1 MRQTDYVRLGLLEE
15 GPLSGYEI
23 KKLVDIRF
31 GFFWSKSFGQI
42 FPALRDLAGRGLIEE
57 ITGGEASVEAAG
69 GPAEGTAE
77 AKGRARKRYR
87 LLPKGETSLRDWLAS
102 PVATESY
109 RLELLL
115 RMYFGHLAEGQTLEA
130 QVEAFRQKHE
140 GEALL
145 LDRFRRELESLR
157 DKDENH
163 PHILQV
169 IDLGLKVNR
178 AYLDWCRETLEF
190 LEERTPR

>member
-1 MRQTDYVRLGLLEE
+1 MRQTDYVILGLLEE

-23 KKLVDIRF
+23 KKIVDIRF
-31 GFFWSKSFGQI
+31 GFFWSESFGQI

-57 ITGGEASVEAAG
+57 IPGGETGGDAAG
-69 GPAEGTAE
+69 GPAE
-77 AKGRARKRYR
+77 AKGRSRKRYR
-87 LLPKGETSLRDWLAS
+87 LVPEGEAALRDWMAS
-102 PVATESY
+102 PVARESY

-115 RMYFGHLAEGQTLEA
+115 RMYFGHLADGQTLA
-130 QVEAFRQKHE
+130 GQVEAFRRKHE

-145 LDRFRRELESLR
+145 LDRFRRELEPLK

-190 LEERTPR
+190 LEERTRR